1 MILIGAGRG
10 GLTGDAVTFFTEDD
24 AWQLRS
30 IANVMST
37 AGCEV
42 PAWILALKKTPKRH
56 ERKHQRERHQKVA
69 RATESLHDSVLPKYD
84 RKKMDRKTAMVA
96 ASKRKLRTT

>member
-1 MILIGAGRG
+1 M
-10 GLTGDAVTFFTEDD
+10 TFFTEDD

-42 PAWILALKKTPKRH
+42 PPWMMSLRKTPKRQ
-56 ERKHQRERHQKVA
+56 ERRHQRERQQKVA
-69 RATESLHDSVLPKYD
+69 KATETLHDSVLPKYD
-84 RKKMDRKTAMVA
+84 RKKKDRKSAIVA
-96 ASKRKLRTT
+96 ASKRKRQ